1 MTEIGMTRF
10 RSRGI
15 GMTRMT
21 KNRRPS
27 GGIYTINGFRTFS
40 AVRRPEE
47 NFEFYSLSPLVSG
60 RFWDLKTW
68 RLQKF
73 GGLESVSLLR
83 ERDDN
88 DRDDRD

>member
-40 AVRRPEE
+40 AAVRRPEE
-47 NFEFYSLSPLVSG
+47 NFEFYSLPLWFLEDFGSKNLEIAKIR
-60 RFWDLKTW
+60 RFGIRIPTQGK
-68 RLQKF
+68 
-73 GGLESVSLLR
+73 G
-83 ERDDN
+83 
-88 DRDDRD
+88 